1 MFENLPTERVPD
13 YYAKEFGPVDNTF
26 IDESPGGEEDLT
38 QSDAPPPP
46 DFYENL
52 AEKMSSEK
60 LNTLASKLTQSI
72 EDDLKSR
79 KKWEDTIALAHKY
92 LGIRVEEYN
101 TKAGFKTSGAFDS
114 TMMTALY
121 GCYSVAIAELFP
133 AAGPSRSEIVGIPTS
148 ETEQQGERVKLW
160 TNYFLTII
168 DEAYYP
174 DSLQTILY
182 ALFYGCSFKKVY
194 QDPTLRRPCARLIK
208 PQDLIINN
216 NTTSLMESDR
226 ITERLYL
233 NRRQV
238 LTNQRDGVFIE
249 FDLGSDNDDN
259 AESKSPLQKAIKTAD
274 GTTEEESSE
283 NKSMYKF
290 YVSHVDITSDEVDD
304 DMFQEDDDIP
314 KPYRITIDTAT
325 NKIVAV
331 IRNWKEGDQDCRRI
345 NVFVQYQMM
354 PGFGL
359 YSVGIAHSMGSD
371 SIALTTCLRQTLDAA
386 AFHNYP
392 GGLKV
397 KQAGAENPTAMIGPG
412 QFMDVET
419 NGLPISDCFMN
430 MPYNEPSQVIVGLME
445 IMKKD
450 NLEKI
455 STAQTQIPDIGANAP
470 GITALA
476 TLEVTG
482 RPQSTIL
489 RSFHNSLGIELR
501 LLFDLFGEYLPAE
514 PYPFSVPGKETAIMK
529 SDFSDRVRIVPVSDP
544 NAITSTHRLVQNE
557 ALMRVAQTAP
567 QLHDMREVLFRL
579 YSSMNVENVEK
590 ILPPQPQPMP
600 LDPVTENMMMLSG
613 RKVMVAMFQ
622 DDDAHNIVHGDFL
635 QSPIM
640 QTMIQ
645 AAPDAYSKILSE
657 VTVHM
662 QEHEAKKAFK
672 EMQMM
677 QQQQGMQV
685 QPVSQEQEQ
694 QIPMIPE
701 IQNMVAAKAA
711 QKIVQKMQEMAEQQ
725 KAASEAQIDPN
736 RVMVYEIE
744 QRAEQAKVQAEIDLQ
759 ELAFKE
765 QEVKLKTESEAFR
778 AQLKFESEK
787 SKMEIQQQ
795 MASEKNQVDL
805 AIEKSKR
812 EQSEIE
818 NAIKIEIEKVKL
830 EQSEADRRQKT
841 EAGGSDE

>member
-1 MFENLPTERVPD
+1 MFESLQTEYPN
-13 YYAKEFGPVDNTF
+13 EFGAVDNSF
-26 IDESPGGEEDLT
+26 IESPPGGEEDLIP
-38 QSDAPPPP
+38 SDSPPSPP

-60 LNTLASKLTQSI
+60 LNTLASKLTDAI

-79 KKWEDTIALAHKY
+79 KGWEDTISLGMKY
-92 LGIRVEEYN
+92 LGTVVEEFRA
-101 TKAGFKTSGAFDS
+101 KDSFKGSAAFDS
-114 TMMTALY
+114 TMATALY
-121 GCYSVAIAELFP
+121 GCYSAAIAELYP
-133 AAGPSRSEIVGIPTS
+133 ASGPARSEVVGIPTS

-160 TNYFLTII
+160 INYFLTII

-174 DSLQTILY
+174 DSIKNILY
-182 ALFYGCSFKKVY
+182 AFFYGCSFKKVY
-194 QDPTLRRPCARLIK
+194 QDPILKRPCARLVK

-238 LTNQRDGVFIE
+238 LTNQRNGVFIE
-249 FDLGSDNDDN
+249 FDLGDDNDDN
-259 AESKSPLQKAIKTAD
+259 AESKSSLQAAVNRVD
-274 GTTEEESSE
+274 GVQVDSGE
-283 NKSMYKF
+283 NRSMYKF
-290 YVSHVDITSDEVDD
+290 YVSHTDITSDEVDD
-304 DMFQEDDDIP
+304 DMFSPDDDIP
-314 KPYRITIDTAT
+314 KPYRVTIDTST
-325 NKIVAV
+325 NKVVSV
-331 IRNWKEGDQDCRRI
+331 IRNWKENDEECTRI
-345 NVFVQYQMM
+345 NIFVQYQML

-392 GGLKV
+392 GGLRA
-397 KQAGAENPTAMIGPG
+397 KQAGAENNNALIRPG
-412 QFMDVET
+412 EFREVET

-445 IMKKD
+445 IMKKSSLD
-450 NLEKI
+450 KI
-455 STAQTQIPDIGANAP
+455 SSAQTQIPNIGANAP
-470 GITALA
+470 SITALA
-476 TLEVTG
+476 TLEVSG
-482 RPQSTIL
+482 RPQSTVL

-501 LLFDLFGEYLPAE
+501 LLFDLFGEHLPDE
-514 PYPFSVPGKETAIMK
+514 PYPFSVPGKETAIMR
-529 SDFSDRVRIVPVSDP
+529 SDFSDRVRVVPVSDP

-557 ALMRVAQTAP
+557 ALMRIAQTAP

-579 YSSMNVENVEK
+579 YTSMNVENVEK

-600 LDPVTENMMMLSG
+600 LDPVSENMLMLSG
-613 RKVMVAMFQ
+613 QRAMVAMFQ
-622 DDDAHNIVHGDFL
+622 DDDSHNIVHGDFL

-640 QTMIQ
+640 QTMMQ
-645 AAPDAYSKILSE
+645 AAPDMYAKLLSE
-657 VTVHM
+657 VTLHMKVHD
-662 QEHEAKKAFK
+662 ANKAFK
-672 EMQMM
+672 EIQMM

-701 IQNMVAAKAA
+701 IQNTVAAQAA
-711 QKIVQKMQEMAEQQ
+711 EQVIKKIQDMAEQQ
-725 KAASEAQIDPN
+725 KAAAEAQIDPN

-744 QRAEQAKVQAEIDLQ
+744 QRAEQAKAQAEIDLQ

-765 QEVKLKTESEAFR
+765 QEVKLKTEAEAFK
-778 AQLKFESEK
+778 AQLRFESEK

-805 AIEKSKR
+805 AIEASKR

-818 NAIKIEIEKVKL
+818 NRIKIEIEHNRL
-830 EQSEADRRQKT
+830 EQAEAQMHQRNQEKT
-841 EAGGSDE
+841 HE